1 MKKSLINI
9 ITLSLSIVNLIF
21 MVVIVFAIVPTMN
34 NTNEFIKK
42 ISTAVDLELENSYAT
57 KEDISNISV
66 DKLDVYDISKQLV
79 FNLKKGADGRDCVI
93 VVNVSLLMNIEHKD
107 YATYS
112 ATLAEKESLFT
123 STIIRILSSYTM
135 DEVRAN
141 TDLIREEILQAIQ
154 DMYQSDFII
163 DVNFSDIK
171 YQQQ

>member
-93 VVNVSLLMNIEHKD
+93 VVNVSLLMNKENKD

-112 ATLAEKESLFT
+112 ETLAEKESLFT

-171 YQQQ
+171 FQQQ

>member
-66 DKLDVYDISKQLV
+66 DKLDVYDISKQL
-79 FNLKKGADGRDCVI
+79 DGRDCVI

>member
-21 MVVIVFAIVPTMN
+21 MVIIVFAIVPTMN

-93 VVNVSLLMNIEHKD
+93 VLNVSLLMNKEHKD